1 MGRRKIVE
9 MHMLIDTLGLLAQT
23 DADMPGNLEVLVQH
37 LLAAIVF
44 SVVGVIVFFASL
56 WLMEKL
62 TPFSI
67 IHEIGEEQNMAVAL
81 IVGMMVL
88 GIAVIVGAAI
98 LG

>member
-1 MGRRKIVE
+1 
-9 MHMLIDTLGLLAQT
+9 MLIDTLGLLAQT